1 MGRDTRHAVWWLGLG
16 QCVFWGVL
24 YYGFSVWLMPIQR
37 ELAVSASVVAGAFS
51 AGLLLMAGLA
61 PHVGLAFDR
70 GHGRIWWRVG
80 IATATLGLLLLSQAH
95 SLPVL
100 YLAWILI
107 GASMATLLYESAFAL
122 VQRAVSDPAQ
132 RLRAV
137 AAVSVMGGLASTV
150 FLPILGWL
158 VEWMEWRS
166 SALIGAGLVL
176 LTGVLLEF
184 KVLPVLSLP
193 TQGDR
198 IASSPAHRRAM
209 ESPLPSLML
218 VFGASTIAAMGLT
231 TLLVPR
237 LLSQG
242 VSLSAAASV
251 LATLGIAQIPGRL
264 WMLRGGR
271 TPPVGLLTVWPLVL
285 QSLGL
290 LTAAWSPAPAA
301 AAVGVLLFGLGAGLH
316 TLARPWLVQQRFGDD
331 AGYRNG
337 QVARV
342 QGVGRALGPVLAVAA
357 ASFSSPAVVLS
368 LLAGALL
375 LLLPLAH
382 RLTLDITLQRNPSD
396 GFVSSPR

>member
-1 MGRDTRHAVWWLGLG
+1 M
-16 QCVFWGVL
+16 
-24 YYGFSVWLMPIQR
+24 
-37 ELAVSASVVAGAFS
+37 
-51 AGLLLMAGLA
+51 
-61 PHVGLAFDR
+61 
-70 GHGRIWWRVG
+70 
-80 IATATLGLLLLSQAH
+80 
-95 SLPVL
+95 
-100 YLAWILI
+100 
-107 GASMATLLYESAFAL
+107 
-122 VQRAVSDPAQ
+122 
-132 RLRAV
+132 
-137 AAVSVMGGLASTV
+137 
-150 FLPILGWL
+150 
-158 VEWMEWRS
+158 
-166 SALIGAGLVL
+166 
-176 LTGVLLEF
+176 
-184 KVLPVLSLP
+184 LPVLSLP

-271 TPPVGLLTVWPLVL
+271 TPPVRLLTVWPLVL

-316 TLARPWLVQQRFGDD
+316 TLARPWLVQQRFGDE

-382 RLTLDITLQRNPSD
+382 RLTLDITSQGNTTD
-396 GFVSSPR
+396 GFVSSSR